1 MNNKKGI
8 VLLSLGS
15 LVCLTVGFVLGQ
27 VVQAVTAMPGS
38 ADDPLVSQSYV
49 EKIVGERT
57 AAIQTQLEELEA
69 QIKGSQNG
77 SSTSNNNNNNN
88 NSTTNNNTSN
98 TNNSTSNNNNNS
110 TATTGKTVE
119 ITVDSLN
126 VRSGAGTTYSKI
138 GSVKKGDKLTYM
150 ETKSTSDG
158 NWYKVKLSDGTIGWI
173 SAKYGKLS

>member
-69 QIKGSQNG
+69 QLKNQNG
-77 SSTSNNNNNNN
+77 TTSNN
-88 NSTTNNNTSN
+88 TTNNNTSN
-98 TNNSTSNNNNNS
+98 NNTNNNSNTNNNNS
-110 TATTGKTVE
+110 TNTNTNTGKTVE
-119 ITVDSLN
+119 ITAESLN
-126 VRSGAGTTYSKI
+126 VRSGAGTSYAKV

-150 ETKSTSDG
+150 ETKSTSNG
-158 NWYKVKLSDGTIGWI
+158 NWYKIKLSDGTIGWI
-173 SAKYGKLS
+173 SAQYAKLS